1 MCVLLVRFSGRKHK
15 QLTNHQT
22 GLWWVRKPWCCSCGS
37 MIEETASA
45 ATNTYINVWLPRFGT
60 FSPFVV
66 HLSML
71 WFVAH
76 QTSPISIGNL
86 ITCMYIYIWLLYMY
100 TVCVSFLQYYMHIFL
115 QRMPYIDGCFSCRW
129 TFISARDSGEACGH
143 RTGPTGAWRCTE
155 SCIRKTF
162 LETDAI
168 QYENQMGYLTIKK
181 LGNIGI

>member
-86 ITCMYIYIWLLYMY
+86 ITCMYIYMIIIYVYSMCFFFTILYA
-100 TVCVSFLQYYMHIFL
+100 HIFATNAIYRWMFL
-115 QRMPYIDGCFSCRW
+115 LPLNVHLGQRFRRSLWPSNRSNRCLALHRKLHKED
-129 TFISARDSGEACGH
+129 IS
-143 RTGPTGAWRCTE
+143 
-155 SCIRKTF
+155 
-162 LETDAI
+162 
-168 QYENQMGYLTIKK
+168 
-181 LGNIGI
+181 GNWCHPIWKPNGILNH

>member
-1 MCVLLVRFSGRKHK
+1 MLFLRFHDRGDRIRCNKHIYQCLTSKIRHLLSI
-15 QLTNHQT
+15 
-22 GLWWVRKPWCCSCGS
+22 CCSFIHA
-37 MIEETASA
+37 MICCSP
-45 ATNTYINVWLPRFGT
+45 NVTDKHWQLNY
-60 FSPFVV
+60 VYV
-66 HLSML
+66 
-71 WFVAH
+71 
-76 QTSPISIGNL
+76 
-86 ITCMYIYIWLLYMY
+86 YIYIWLLYMY